1 MRCAAALLAALGAL
15 ATGCGG
21 SDDSD
26 DSAAPGGVVITQT
39 TAPPAETGGSTTAGA
54 EEVDGRAVFLQN
66 CSGCHTLADAGTT
79 GKVGPNLDQSKPSF
93 ERALMMVRDGG
104 GGGLG
109 VMPKF
114 QGTLTDDQI
123 EAVARYVV
131 DAAGSG

>member
-1 MRCAAALLAALGAL
+1 MTRAFALLVVVAALA
-15 ATGCGG
+15 GCGG
-21 SDDSD
+21 DDD
-26 DSAAPGGVVITQT
+26 GDSAAPPAEVITQT
-39 TAPPAETGGSTTAGA
+39 TAPPAETGGSTTQGDAP
-54 EEVDGRAVFLQN
+54 VDGREVFLQN

-79 GKVGPNLDQSKPSF
+79 GKVGPNLDEAKPTY

-114 QGTLTDDQI
+114 EGTLTPEQI
-123 EAVARYVV
+123 DAVARYVS